1 MIVTIDGPA
10 GAGKSSISRR
20 LAEQLGFAFLD
31 TGAMYRAIALK
42 GLQANINWDNAE
54 QLVTYARQATIDLA
68 GAKVF
73 LNGEDVSQEIR
84 SQQVTQHTRYA
95 ANNVGV
101 REELVRLQRE
111 FATGKDVVTEG
122 RDQGTVVFPNAE
134 CKIFLTATPEERAR
148 RRVTDLAARGENV
161 SFEEILQQQSRRDE
175 EDSQRDVGPLKKAED
190 AREFLTDGMSEEEVL
205 HALIEIVRGCQN
217 A

>member
-20 LAEQLGFAFLD
+20 LADQLGFAFLD

-42 GLQANINWDNAE
+42 GLQAGINWGDAE
-54 QLVTYARQATIDLA
+54 QLVAYAREATIDLS

-73 LNGEDVSQEIR
+73 LNGEDVSHEIR

-111 FATGKDVVTEG
+111 FAVGKDVVTEG

-148 RRVTDLAARGENV
+148 RRVTDLAARGETV
-161 SFEEILQQQSRRDE
+161 SFEEILQQQTRRDE

-190 AREFLTDGMSEEEVL
+190 AQELLTDKMTEDEVL

>member
-20 LAEQLGFAFLD
+20 LADQLGFAFLD

-42 GLQANINWDNAE
+42 GLQAGINWDDAE
-54 QLVTYARQATIDLA
+54 QLVTYARQATIDLS

-73 LNGEDVSQEIR
+73 LNGEDVSHEIR
-84 SQQVTQHTRYA
+84 SQRVTQHTRYA

-111 FATGKDVVTEG
+111 FAAGKDVVTEG

-148 RRVTDLAARGENV
+148 RRVTDLAARGETV
-161 SFEEILQQQSRRDE
+161 SFEEILQQQTRRDE
-175 EDSQRDVGPLKKAED
+175 EDSQRDVGPLKKADD
-190 AREFLTDGMSEEEVL
+190 AQELLTDKMTEDEVL
-205 HALIEIVRGCQN
+205 HALIQIVKGCQG